1 MNRNLNPKLMKH
13 LYLAFIII
21 ALSSCSAIQKK
32 SEEIEKTDVLCVNGI
47 QYIPYTSGK
56 VVAYTSEGKVITCTG
71 G

>member
-1 MNRNLNPKLMKH
+1 MKQF
-13 LYLAFIII
+13 YLALIMVV
-21 ALSSCSAIQKK
+21 LTSCSAIQKK

>member
-1 MNRNLNPKLMKH
+1 MKH
-13 LYLAFIII
+13 FYLALIMI
-21 ALSSCSAIQKK
+21 ALTSCSAIQKK